1 MNGVLSVL
9 KYKSYVVEKI
19 EFLNNDNFLA
29 QDEGIEL
36 KFDFDADFDMD
47 ERSND
52 MAVILQ
58 CHIFENAEANN
69 YPFEMNVVLKGFF
82 EIEGSHN
89 NIDRFKSNALAIL
102 FPYLR
107 ALISSFTANANVAPI
122 ILPAININAFLD
134 SKK

>member
-69 YPFEMNVVLKGFF
+69 YPFEMNVVLKGYF

-89 NIDRFKSNALAIL
+89 NIERFKSNALAIL